1 MRALAGLLL
10 VALAAPA
17 RGEDVADSLHA
28 RLDLARALA
37 AEGRAARDPLALI
50 VAARI
55 RRDLAMSPRGAAAA
69 DPAGLDGPASLV
81 AEARRLAGRDRR
93 LSALADDILAS
104 GEKGRAR
111 GPLYEIG
118 KLAALARE
126 THGELRFAGGRR
138 AEVYIEATRP
148 VTLAVRG
155 GDGLSLCAP
164 PVGAVAYCWW
174 TPAAETSVAVE
185 IVNTTREPL
194 AYRLVTN

>member
-10 VALAAPA
+10 LALATPA

-69 DPAGLDGPASLV
+69 DPAGLDGPASLL

-93 LSALADDILAS
+93 VSALADDVVAS

-155 GDGLSLCAP
+155 GDGGPLCAP
-164 PVGAVAYCWW
+164 PVGPVAYCWW